1 MLELQRIDRWTII
14 FAHIQKSILNLSASA
29 DIDLV
34 INHLGS
40 FITDHKKN
48 LVDEVLC
55 HRTRHITLVLEDIYQ
70 SQNASAVFRTAECFG
85 IQDIHLIENQNK
97 YALSRGVLKGAN
109 KWLSLIHH
117 NSDDDN
123 TASCFQQL
131 KDKGYRIMATAP
143 NAKQSISDVDVS
155 EKVALVL
162 GNELHGLSDYA
173 KKQADIQVKIPMYGF
188 TESLNLS
195 VSAAIGMS
203 ELITKLRNS
212 KINWQLSLTEQHELK
227 LLWYRK
233 LVRNSAIIEKSYL
246 NSIK

>member
-1 MLELQRIDRWTII
+1 M
-14 FAHIQKSILNLSASA
+14 SASA
-29 DIDLV
+29 DFDLI

-48 LVDEVLC
+48 LVEEVLS
-55 HRTRHITLVLEDIYQ
+55 HRTRYITLVLEDIYQ

-85 IQDIHLIENQNK
+85 VQDIHLIENLNK
-97 YALSRGVLKGAN
+97 YSLSRGVLKGAN
-109 KWLSLIHH
+109 KWLNLIHH
-117 NSDDDN
+117 NSSDDN

-131 KDKGYRIMATAP
+131 KDGGYKILATAP
-143 NAKQSISDVDVS
+143 NAVQSISDVDVS
-155 EKVALVL
+155 EKVALIL
-162 GNELHGLSDYA
+162 GNELNGLSDYA
-173 KKQADIQVKIPMYGF
+173 KKHADIQVKIPMYGF

-195 VSAAIGMS
+195 VSAAIGVS
-203 ELITKLRNS
+203 ELITKLRRS
-212 KINWQLSLTEQHELK
+212 KIKWQLSLTERKELK